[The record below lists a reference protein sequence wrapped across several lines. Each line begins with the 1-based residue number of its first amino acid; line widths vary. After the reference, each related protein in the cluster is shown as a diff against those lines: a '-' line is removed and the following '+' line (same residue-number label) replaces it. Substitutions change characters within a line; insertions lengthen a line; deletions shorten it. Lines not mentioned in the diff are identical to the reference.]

1 MQVHIFTSTIK
12 MVEPRQTFYF
22 PVEYKKYYVVMLF
35 GCSVCF
41 CNVTCVLFILVFLFF
56 IRFRSPSITSW

>member
-41 CNVTCVLFILVFLFF
+41 CNVTCVLCILVFLNF
-56 IRFRSPSITSW
+56 S